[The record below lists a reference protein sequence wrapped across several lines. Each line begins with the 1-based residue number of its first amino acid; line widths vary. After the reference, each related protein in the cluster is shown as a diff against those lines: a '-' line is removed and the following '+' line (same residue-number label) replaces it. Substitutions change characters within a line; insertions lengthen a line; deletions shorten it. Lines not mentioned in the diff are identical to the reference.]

1 MTSPRVSVIIPAYNV
16 APYIEDAVMSALGQS
31 YQDLEVIV
39 VNDGSTDAT
48 GQILDGIRGD
58 VHRIDQ
64 ANKGLASA
72 KNAGL
77 RQARGAF
84 IAFLDGD
91 DLWSPGLV
99 QRGVEAL
106 ESHGGTDIVVFD
118 ANLIDETGRLS
129 GSTYYGSRPRSLR
142 FRSQDQPRWIVQ
154 YNYILGFNM
163 CRAELLH
170 KHGGFDES
178 LTSFEDWDLWIR
190 AILSGAVAKLVP
202 EALGRYRIRSKS
214 LTTDLRQLAEDE
226 SRLLYKASQDP
237 AKPPGTTG
245 RLDYARAKQALLVSD
260 MSLAREL
267 FFKAA
272 RSRGLH
278 SRFRAR
284 SILGAASPA
293 LAARLWKA

>member
-48 GQILDGIRGD
+48 SQILDGIRGD
-58 VHRIDQ
+58 IHRIDQ

-106 ESHGGTDIVVFD
+106 DSHEETDIVVFD
-118 ANLIDETGRLS
+118 ASLIDETGSPS

-163 CRAELLH
+163 CRAEILQE
-170 KHGGFDES
+170 HGGFDES

-190 AILSGAVAKLVP
+190 AILSGAIVKLVP

-214 LTTDLRQLAEDE
+214 LTTDLQQLAEDE

-245 RLDYARAKQALLVSD
+245 RLDYARAKQALLRND
-260 MSLAREL
+260 MKLAREL

-284 SILGAASPA
+284 CILGAASPA